1 MPKTNGDYP
10 PVSGML
16 SVMLQEKYK
25 TPPDLADVIALD
37 ITIFLNYVG
46 IRLLDTRPEL
56 GPGPFPEA
64 AAMILDGVE
73 GDILDAAEGILDVLE
88 RMRRFNGSQ
97 DETDR

>member
-1 MPKTNGDYP
+1 MPANGKEDYP
-10 PVSGML
+10 PVPGML
-16 SVMLQEKYK
+16 SAMLQGKYE
-25 TPPDLADVIALD
+25 TPPDMADVIALD

-73 GDILDAAEGILDVLE
+73 GDILGIEEDGE
-88 RMRRFNGSQ
+88 
-97 DETDR
+97 DELPPI